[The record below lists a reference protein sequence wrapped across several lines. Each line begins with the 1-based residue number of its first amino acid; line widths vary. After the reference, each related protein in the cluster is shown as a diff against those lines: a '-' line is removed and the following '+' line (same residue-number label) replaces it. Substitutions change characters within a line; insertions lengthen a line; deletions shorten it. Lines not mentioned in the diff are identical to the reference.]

1 MCINSTTTNKCIIEI
16 SRHNRNSIYTTI
28 YKHYTLAQIHA
39 NIKMAIQIENQP
51 AHLRTN
57 NRKMHLSIEMKTF
70 DNKSTSSTDV
80 QEVSRDP
87 TLTLSLGTTCPSSGS
102 PLANNRIA
110 PNYDGSIDHIPTSQ
124 KADETEIRD
133 IFVFDNSDRRIVSI
147 PPDEDI
153 TLFEFMDM
161 NPSHLKPFY
170 SIAALRMVYKIYV
183 IDHAYLNRNMRDI
196 LNNNV

>member
-1 MCINSTTTNKCIIEI
+1 MCINSATTNKCIIEI

-39 NIKMAIQIENQP
+39 NIKMAIGLENQP
-51 AHLRTN
+51 ANLTMN
-57 NRKMHLSIEMKTF
+57 NRNSHLSIEMTTI
-70 DNKSTSSTDV
+70 DNKS
-80 QEVSRDP
+80 
-87 TLTLSLGTTCPSSGS
+87 
-102 PLANNRIA
+102 NRLDYI
-110 PNYDGSIDHIPTSQ
+110 PNTQ
-124 KADETEIRD
+124 VADEVEIRD

-196 LNNNV
+196 LNNNNV